1 MQLFRRL
8 RYIQPVATITD
19 AIKDRISSLDL
30 LISRL
35 RESLASRPAGKLY
48 FSSQRGKTRFY
59 HSVSGKRRYYIGV
72 DDKELLKKLSQKEYE
87 QKRLEYALEEK
98 SQLQKLLKTLPPS
111 DPDIVLESIDE
122 RIRKYVKPDL
132 SEDEAF
138 ARRWLDTEFEQH
150 WKTEYHRIET
160 LRKDLV
166 ISKSEALIADRLFS
180 EGVPYRYE
188 QILRLGRGF
197 KQMVFYPDFTI
208 LNKRTRK
215 LFYWEH
221 LGILGDRN
229 YCQDNLTKL
238 DTYARYGI
246 IQGKNLILTY
256 ESEGKTLSMAYVMK
270 MIKEF
275 LI

>member
-1 MQLFRRL
+1 M
-8 RYIQPVATITD
+8 ATITD

-35 RESLASRPAGKLY
+35 QESLASRPAGKLRMTVE
-48 FSSQRGKTRFY
+48 RGNNRYYKFL
-59 HSVSGKRRYYIGV
+59 SGKGWEYIGSNDEKTV
-72 DDKELLKKLSQKEYE
+72 KDLAQKEYE
-87 QKRLEYALEEK
+87 ERLLNDALNERIL
-98 SQLQKLLKTLPPS
+98 LQSFLKCFHFT
-111 DPDIVLESIDE
+111 DPDEEIKMLDE

-132 SEDEAF
+132 SPDDAF
-138 ARRWLDTEFEQH
+138 ARRWLATEFEQH
-150 WKTEYHRIET
+150 RKTEYHRIET

-188 QILRLGRGF
+188 QILRLGKGF
-197 KQMVFYPDFTI
+197 NQMVFYPDFTI

-221 LGILGDRN
+221 LGLMGDRN

-238 DTYARYGI
+238 DTYAKYGI

-256 ESEGKTLSMAYVMK
+256 ESEGKTLSMAYVK
-270 MIKEF
+270 SMIKEF
-275 LI
+275 LT

>member
-1 MQLFRRL
+1 M
-8 RYIQPVATITD
+8 ATITD

-35 RESLASRPAGKLY
+35 QESLALRPAGKL
-48 FSSQRGKTRFY
+48 QIVVERGNTRFY
-59 HSVSGKRRYYIGV
+59 NYA
-72 DDKELLKKLSQKEYE
+72 DPKERHYLKKGDEKTLKDLAQKEYE
-87 QKRLEYALEEK
+87 ERLLGNALEER
-98 SQLQKLLKTLPPS
+98 SQLQTLLKTMPS
-111 DPDIVLESIDE
+111 TDPKTAFQTMDE

-132 SEDEAF
+132 SPDDAF
-138 ARRWLDTEFEQH
+138 ARRWLATEFEQH
-150 WKTEYHRIET
+150 RKTEYHRIET

-188 QILRLGRGF
+188 QILRLGKGF
-197 KQMVFYPDFTI
+197 NQMVFYPDFTI

-221 LGILGDRN
+221 LGLLGDRN

-238 DTYARYGI
+238 DTYAKYGI

-275 LI
+275 LT